1 MNKILELRS
10 KRNTLWEQTKAF
22 LEEHRGENGLVASD
36 AVEQYDRM
44 AQEVKALGAE
54 IERLEQQAQVD
65 AQLAAPTSRPVS
77 GKPMIVTEERAATKT
92 GTKEYTEAFW
102 NMIRNRGNYG
112 EVHNALSVGEDSEG
126 GFTVPDEF
134 ERKLVEALEGN
145 NIFRGMATV
154 IRTSSGT
161 RKIPIAEDTGEAS
174 WIDEGEEI
182 PESDTTFGQTMLS
195 AYKLGTMIKISN
207 ELLNDSAFDLASYIA
222 RRFGVRMGNAE
233 ERAFITGDGV
243 GKPLGLLD
251 DAGAKVGV
259 TAAKTTAISFDEVFQ
274 LYYALKAPYRKKA
287 EFLCNEALV
296 LQLMTIKDNNGNY
309 IWKPGLDIGKPD
321 TLLNR
326 PLKTSAFMPEVAA
339 GNKVMAFGGYSYYWI
354 ADRQNRTFRRLNELY
369 ARTDQVGF
377 LTTQRVD
384 GKLILPEAV
393 QVLQMKAG
401 A

>member
-1 MNKILELRS
+1 MNKILELRGR
-10 KRNTLWEQTKAF
+10 RNTLWEQTKAF

-44 AQEVKALGAE
+44 AQEVKDLGAE

-251 DAGAKVGV
+251 DAGAKIGV

-339 GNKVMAFGGYSYYWI
+339 GNKVMAFGDYSYYWI